1 MALHRMAPVDAAWFH
16 MDGRANLAMV
26 TSVALTREPLDFDR
40 VAALYAARLAD
51 FPRFRQRVVERGLP
65 IPLPHWEDVPDF
77 DIGQHLHHVAL
88 PAPGGQQQLERL
100 LGDLASTPLDRLQ
113 PLWQVHVIDN
123 VDGGSALVTRFHH
136 CIGDGTAMTAVS
148 MRLYDTAPDAPLHR
162 EGPPPHDQVDHG
174 DQGDQGDHGER
185 GERGDERD
193 EPWLE
198 AALRTLAAPVRAA
211 ASAANTALD
220 AVRHPQALVDKAAA
234 VVGGAGM
241 LLSEL
246 LKTDD
251 PPSPFKGTFSL
262 PKRVAWSA
270 PVAIA
275 DVKAIGALA
284 DAKVNDVL
292 VAGMTGALR
301 AYLQRRG
308 VDAAHTTLRALVP
321 VDLRP
326 RERALELGNDFGLV
340 LLELAVARSTPLARL
355 RATKA
360 AMDALK
366 RSLEPVAMRVLFDI
380 FGRAPK
386 AVSDI
391 PEAMF
396 SRKASVVM
404 TNVVGAPGTLYVAG
418 VPIERVMFW
427 VPHPGDQLG
436 MGISILSYRGQATLA
451 IVADAHLVPDPDT
464 ITRGFEREFGA
475 LLAAARRAAG
485 KTSAKAPP
493 GSPASRSAPKDAAAG
508 KVAATKP
515 PANRTSATKTGARPA
530 PAKKVAA
537 KKVPAKKA
545 PAKKAPAGKSPARK
559 AAAKKAAPKRA
570 RRSAAGSGA
579 PRG

>member
-88 PAPGGQQQLERL
+88 PAPGGQRELERL

-113 PLWQVHVIDN
+113 PLWQVHVIDG

-162 EGPPPHDQVDHG
+162 GGPPPHGHG
-174 DQGDQGDHGER
+174 DRGDYDDDGDQ
-185 GERGDERD
+185 
-193 EPWLE
+193 PWLE
-198 AALRTLAAPVRAA
+198 AALRALAAPVRAA

-241 LLSEL
+241 LLTEL

-251 PPSPFKGTFSL
+251 PPSPFKGEFSL

-308 VDAAHTTLRALVP
+308 VDVARTTLRALVP

-340 LLELAVARSTPLARL
+340 LLELAVARSAPLARL

-366 RSLEPVAMRVLFDI
+366 RSPEPVAMRVLFDI

-404 TNVVGAPGTLYVAG
+404 TNVVGAPMTLYVAG

-464 ITRGFEREFGA
+464 ITRGFEREFTT
-475 LLAAARRAAG
+475 LLAAAR
-485 KTSAKAPP
+485 KA
-493 GSPASRSAPKDAAAG
+493 ASRSAPAK
-508 KVAATKP
+508 
-515 PANRTSATKTGARPA
+515 KTGARKPPGQA
-530 PAKKVAA
+530 AA
-537 KKVPAKKA
+537 KKAVVKRPATKKA
-545 PAKKAPAGKSPARK
+545 ATRLPAANGAATKK
-559 AAAKKAAPKRA
+559 AAAKKATPKPATHASAPATRKAATATTAKGARKPRA
-570 RRSAAGSGA
+570 R
-579 PRG
+579 

>member
-26 TSVALTREPLDFDR
+26 TSVALTRERLDFDR
-40 VAALYAARLAD
+40 VVALYAARLAD

-77 DIGQHLHHVAL
+77 DIDQHLHHVAL
-88 PAPGGQQQLERL
+88 PAPGGQRELEQL

-113 PLWQVHVIDN
+113 PLWQVHVIDG

-148 MRLYDTAPDAPLHR
+148 MRLYDTTPDAPLHR
-162 EGPPPHDQVDHG
+162 DGAPPDNHGRHG
-174 DQGDQGDHGER
+174 DDT
-185 GERGDERD
+185 D

-211 ASAANTALD
+211 ASAANAALE
-220 AVRHPQALVDKAAA
+220 AVRHPQAIVDKAAA

-251 PPSPFKGTFSL
+251 PPSPFKGAFSL

-308 VDAAHTTLRALVP
+308 VDVAHTTLRALVP

-340 LLELAVARSTPLARL
+340 LLELAVAPSTPLARL
-355 RATKA
+355 RTTKA

-366 RSLEPVAMRVLFDI
+366 RSPEPVAMRVLFDI

-404 TNVVGAPGTLYVAG
+404 TNVVGAPNTLYVAG

-451 IVADAHLVPDPDT
+451 IVADAHLVPDPQT

-475 LLAAARRAAG
+475 LLAAARRVAG
-485 KTSAKAPP
+485 KASTTASAAR
-493 GSPASRSAPKDAAAG
+493 PASRSAPKKAEAG
-508 KVAATKP
+508 KA
-515 PANRTSATKTGARPA
+515 
-530 PAKKVAA
+530 
-537 KKVPAKKA
+537 
-545 PAKKAPAGKSPARK
+545 ARK
-559 AAAKKAAPKRA
+559 AAPAGA
-570 RRSAAGSGA
+570 RR
-579 PRG
+579 

>member
-88 PAPGGQQQLERL
+88 PAPGGQRELERL

-148 MRLYDTAPDAPLHR
+148 MRLYDTTPDAPLHR
-162 EGPPPHDQVDHG
+162 DGAPSRDHG
-174 DQGDQGDHGER
+174 EHGER
-185 GERGDERD
+185 GDHGDEHD

-241 LLSEL
+241 LLTEL

-251 PPSPFKGTFSL
+251 PPSPFKGAFSL

-308 VDAAHTTLRALVP
+308 VDVAHTTLRALVP

-366 RSLEPVAMRVLFDI
+366 RSPEPVAMRVLFDI

-451 IVADAHLVPDPDT
+451 IVADARLVPDPET
-464 ITRGFEREFGA
+464 ITRGFEREFGT
-475 LLAAARRAAG
+475 LLAAARKSTTRKPLAKKAGARKPPSKAVAKKTGAKKASPKPPPRARAAATRKAATTTPAKG
-485 KTSAKAPP
+485 GRKTSA
-493 GSPASRSAPKDAAAG
+493 R
-508 KVAATKP
+508 
-515 PANRTSATKTGARPA
+515 
-530 PAKKVAA
+530 
-537 KKVPAKKA
+537 
-545 PAKKAPAGKSPARK
+545 
-559 AAAKKAAPKRA
+559 
-570 RRSAAGSGA
+570 
-579 PRG
+579 